1 MNRYGKLAMQHWR
14 DELPDRFAQIDDP
27 ETFFSTLGQQVATE
41 IADLS
46 ATLAEQEPSTGEFLA
61 NLGDRRTAKLRA
73 EEIVLAQRI
82 YLTEETDEQ
91 DNPASTA
98 PTGTDWIPLTEDPS
112 HRWWQAERENNP
124 AE

>member
-1 MNRYGKLAMQHWR
+1 MQHWR

-91 DNPASTA
+91 DNPASTSL
-98 PTGTDWIPLTEDPS
+98 TGTDWIPLTEDPS
-112 HRWWQAERENNP
+112 HPWWQAERENNP
-124 AE
+124 DE